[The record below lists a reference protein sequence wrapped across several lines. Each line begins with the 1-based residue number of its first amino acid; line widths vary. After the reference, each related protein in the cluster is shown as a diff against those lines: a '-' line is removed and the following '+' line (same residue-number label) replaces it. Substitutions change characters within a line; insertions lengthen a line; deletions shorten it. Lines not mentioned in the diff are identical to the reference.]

1 MVLVDDRG
9 SANHFSPVQLV
20 TPDYYEGGRQRIR
33 ELPPGTEVR
42 IDSVYWVNNYDNAV
56 VEAVGRTLTEPSYI
70 FEYYLGGYP
79 GKLQDV
85 PWDEPHLRPGRTIEW
100 GGKVLEK

>member
-20 TPDYYEGGRQRIR
+20 TPGYYEGGRQRIR

-85 PWDEPHLRPGRTIEW
+85 PWDEPQLRPGRTIEW